1 MKPATGQTQP
11 TIFLV
16 TRFQAKLLRGQWPE
30 FWQVSP
36 IQPGAGRNSIQTT
49 FNFKLTFNL
58 KTHQLNTKDPRVDL
72 VSFFLSSYGIA
83 F

>member
-16 TRFQAKLLRGQWPE
+16 TRSQAKLLRGQWPE

-58 KTHQLNTKDPRVDL
+58 KTH
-72 VSFFLSSYGIA
+72 
-83 F
+83 

>member
-16 TRFQAKLLRGQWPE
+16 TRSQAKLLRGQWPE

-36 IQPGAGRNSIQTT
+36 IHQEQEEILYKPHSTLNLH
-49 FNFKLTFNL
+49 LT
-58 KTHQLNTKDPRVDL
+58 
-72 VSFFLSSYGIA
+72 
-83 F
+83 